1 MKALHRAGRSGAAV
15 WALLAAT
22 AVVTCAACTTTG
34 HDGESAS
41 SCAFVVEYENRTYS
55 DVANVDFTV
64 GAEIGTAALPPCDDT
79 PNDNDDGRTTPAST
93 TAYAVEGLDPSIAI
107 AVDDAPS
114 DVLLVS
120 VDRGKEL
127 PPEVKKLID
136 GS

>member
-1 MKALHRAGRSGAAV
+1 MQAVHPAGRSGAA

-22 AVVTCAACTTTG
+22 AVVACSACTTTG
-34 HDGESAS
+34 SDGESAS
-41 SCAFVVEYENRTYS
+41 SCAFLVEYENRTYS
-55 DVANVDFTV
+55 DVANVNFTV
-64 GAEIGTAALPPCDDT
+64 GAKIGTATLPPCDDT

-93 TAYAVEGLDPSIAI
+93 TAYAVKGLDPSIAI
-107 AVDDAPS
+107 TVDDAPS

-120 VDRGKEL
+120 IKRGEEL